1 MNSDMGA
8 DPMTGINSSVSLTNY
23 AAEMI
28 SAQGTTTAR
37 AESNYN
43 AARSAA
49 EVVQA
54 SRRNIE
60 GVSIDEEMQNLIL
73 IEQSFAANSQML
85 STIGEM
91 LDTLLAIF

>member
-1 MNSDMGA
+1 MNSDMNA
-8 DPMTGINSSVSLTNY
+8 DPMTGINSSVSLADY

-28 SAQGTTTAR
+28 SSQGTTTAR
-37 AESNYN
+37 AENNYN

-49 EVVQA
+49 EVVEA

-60 GVSIDEEMQNLIL
+60 GVSIDEEMQNLML

-91 LDTLLAIF
+91 IDTLLAIF